1 MTDEPVNSDQSA
13 AGQAIRPQHLSPPPL
28 VEPWVETAQLEELD
42 KAISRR
48 RRRRRLAWRTFF
60 ALTGLAYLFYLAP
73 KVPLELVSTRIELAS
88 EVSRDERLYEVKV
101 VLRLQA
107 PLYVPAFAA
116 DSDLSREIQSAF
128 RRARTEVL
136 SSVNAVESALA
147 KLSLELPTLVKR
159 SQFAGKEMRV
169 TADFKARRDRFVWA
183 LMAPS
188 PELLR
193 PNIKFV
199 GEVLPE
205 SGVIIYDEMISGP
218 SLPGLRNQ
226 AKTYFEKHALG
237 LNGVRLISP
246 GLGNQMR
253 ESFPDLCRD
262 VVGQIECHLC
272 E

>member
-73 KVPLELVSTRIELAS
+73 SLISMDPRGEDLSGAGELAGQMALAHFSSSKVPLELVSTRIELAS
-88 EVSRDERLYEVKV
+88 EVSRDQRLYEVKV

-136 SSVNAVESALA
+136 SSVNADESALA

-226 AKTYFEKHALG
+226 AKTYFEKQLAAQT
-237 LNGVRLISP
+237 SSQP
-246 GLGNQMR
+246 
-253 ESFPDLCRD
+253 
-262 VVGQIECHLC
+262 
-272 E
+272 